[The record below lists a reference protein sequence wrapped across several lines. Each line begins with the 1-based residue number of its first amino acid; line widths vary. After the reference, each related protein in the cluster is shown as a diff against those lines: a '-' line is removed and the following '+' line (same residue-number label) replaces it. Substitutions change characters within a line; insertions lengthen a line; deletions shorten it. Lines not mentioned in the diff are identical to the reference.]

1 MCFFL
6 EDSRRRDGSLV
17 CRGRKFREISATAAV
32 GGRGRDFVSIPA
44 VARRCGRG
52 DGSSG
57 IGGISGAAGDAVG
70 EFGGLEG
77 REDAMELAVAVTGR
91 TVDRG
96 VRSGGCGST
105 GFKRVT
111 TSARGEAC
119 EAVSGAVWLRATE
132 FGELMDPLRD
142 ASTIDRERIRAL
154 GDMWD
159 KKETRGERLL

>member
-1 MCFFL
+1 M
-6 EDSRRRDGSLV
+6 
-17 CRGRKFREISATAAV
+17 
-32 GGRGRDFVSIPA
+32 
-44 VARRCGRG
+44 
-52 DGSSG
+52 
-57 IGGISGAAGDAVG
+57 
-70 EFGGLEG
+70 EG
-77 REDAMELAVAVTGR
+77 REDVMELAVAVTGR

-96 VRSGGCGST
+96 DAERWLWQH

-111 TSARGEAC
+111 TSARGEAY

-142 ASTIDRERIRAL
+142 AQQPIDRERIRAL

>member
-1 MCFFL
+1 
-6 EDSRRRDGSLV
+6 
-17 CRGRKFREISATAAV
+17 
-32 GGRGRDFVSIPA
+32 
-44 VARRCGRG
+44 
-52 DGSSG
+52 
-57 IGGISGAAGDAVG
+57 
-70 EFGGLEG
+70 
-77 REDAMELAVAVTGR
+77 MELAVAVTGR

-96 VRSGGCGST
+96 DAERWLWQH

-132 FGELMDPLRD
+132 FGELMDALRD
-142 ASTIDRERIRAL
+142 AQQPIDRERIRAL